1 MELYLLRHGSSE
13 RVRDGEPDSERSL
26 TVAGEYEIRRVI
38 AAARLARACPSLIL
52 SSPYKRAR
60 QSARIAAE
68 LLDYQGPVPASE
80 ALTPEADP
88 RAVWEEVRLQKSE
101 SGLLLA
107 GHEPLFSA
115 CTAHLLG
122 FLDLQVDFPK
132 AGLVRIDFERFG
144 PEPRGIL
151 KWMLTPHLFV

>member
-13 RVRDGEPDSERSL
+13 RGRVGEPDSERSL
-26 TVAGEYEIRRVI
+26 TAEGEYEIRRVI
-38 AAARLARACPSLIL
+38 AAAKLAQACPSLIL

-60 QSARIAAE
+60 QSARIAAD
-68 LLDYQGPVPASE
+68 LLDYRGPLPASD
-80 ALTPEADP
+80 ALTPDADP
-88 RAVWEEVRLQKSE
+88 RAVWEEVRVHHSE

-115 CTAHLLG
+115 CTAYLLG
-122 FLDLQVDFPK
+122 SPEMQVDFPK
-132 AGLVRIDFERFG
+132 AGLIRIDFDRFG

-151 KWMLTPHLFV
+151 KWMLTPYLFV